1 MTKQESIEYI
11 HLRAVECG
19 FPGET
24 LESVRE
30 TLERLDEKEYDHLKK
45 ISEPA
50 FRDWCKNL
58 KNEDI
63 HE

>member
-1 MTKQESIEYI
+1 MTKQESIDYI
-11 HLRAVECG
+11 HLRATECG
-19 FPGET
+19 FPAEILQSVRKT
-24 LESVRE
+24 LEK
-30 TLERLDEKEYDHLKK
+30 LEEKDYDHLKK

-58 KNEDI
+58 NTEVN